1 MITNLMA
8 NTEHEDAIMKMGFGY
23 FRDTIL
29 KTLGIDYEFVEP
41 GETELVELTI
51 HSLYMDFTFLTKDG
65 FYIHIEFQ
73 TTDSKVIADLRRF
86 RAYEVVYSNKT
97 GRNVITYVIY
107 SGGIT
112 KTKTELDCGTHIYR
126 VIPIYLKDK
135 DADTVFRRLKEKRE
149 KGESFAE
156 EDFADISLTP
166 LMSGSFSK
174 KDAIKEGILLTKQF
188 KTITAEKTT
197 AMLYALADKFLT
209 GDELVEIKEVLRMT
223 RLGQMLVEEGRE
235 EGRQEGREE
244 GHEESR
250 TEIIFNMLS
259 KNQFSFE
266 EIAELVGVS
275 VEKVEEIQRCLK
287 NER

>member
-8 NTEHEDAIMKMGFGY
+8 NTKHEDAIMKMGFGY

-51 HSLYMDFTFLTKDG
+51 HSMYMDFTFLTKGG

-73 TTDSKVIADLRRF
+73 TTDSKVVADLRRF
-86 RAYEVVYSNKT
+86 RAYEAVYSNKT
-97 GRNVITYVIY
+97 GKNVITYVIY

-112 KTKTELDCGTHIYR
+112 ETKTELDCGTHTYR

-135 DADTVFRRLKEKRE
+135 DADTVFRRLKEKQE

-209 GDELVEIKEVLRMT
+209 GDELVEIMEVLRMT

-244 GHEESR
+244 GRQEGREEGR
-250 TEIIFNMLS
+250 
-259 KNQFSFE
+259 E
-266 EIAELVGVS
+266 EVTKRVVQRLFLICFPRINFPLKKLRNWWELPW
-275 VEKVEEIQRCLK
+275 KK
-287 NER
+287 